1 MKSLFACT
9 ALAAALV
16 LGGGCATVKAS
27 GPALGDCAKAEVQNL
42 LPSAESALAAVA
54 TTAVDHGDVVA
65 QLDTQMKAIASQAIE
80 DGPTLAECALDAL
93 EASAAKGTEDPPPDA
108 GAPVSAPPATVLQRI
123 QAYRAARA
131 RSPLVLRG
139 AVTP

>member
-1 MKSLFACT
+1 MKSLFCT
-9 ALAAALV
+9 IALAAAVV
-16 LGGGCATVKAS
+16 LSGCTTVKTA
-27 GPALGDCAKAEVQNL
+27 GPALGDCAKAEVQKL
-42 LPSAESALAAVA
+42 LPGAEAALEAVA
-54 TTAVDHGDVVA
+54 TTAVDHGDVVG
-65 QLDTQMKAIASQAIE
+65 QLDAQMRVIASQAIE

-93 EASAAKGTEDPPPDA
+93 EATTAKSKGDQPPDGGVA
-108 GAPVSAPPATVLQRI
+108 TTAPPATVLQRI